1 MRIRLFIVS
10 FLFISTVSAQSSVDT
25 VVIKRPVRQA
35 HWLEK
40 NASFRIQTS
49 AMLQLWSIYSTG
61 FEIYNTTTQQYEQV
75 DDRFNLSFRRARL
88 VFTGE
93 PYPRVKYTVAAF
105 FDQAG
110 RDVLSSGIGL
120 TNKADPAIGL
130 WDAFV
135 HWKISRK
142 TEALNLIAGWF
153 RPQMQRESITSAWT
167 VNSFEKSGSQ
177 GYLRRHLVGTGPG
190 RAAGLTLGG
199 ILQQKNVGLQYHV
212 GIFNPVTTGYSATS
226 SGVHYS
232 PLLTART
239 VLFLGEP
246 EMTNYGISYAI
257 NKLGQRRGLSLDFNA
272 AYQGQTDL
280 FEHSAVWGPGFLLN
294 WGPWTLDGEW
304 IWMQRSGSRNLS
316 ADNIRVFT
324 THSATGHARLGYT
337 FIMKKFALEPVVMG
351 SLFEGAMA
359 ADEQADAKAV
369 GNSSGLERTYDI
381 GLNWY
386 LNGNQLRLMLNYT
399 FRQGDAGDAGPG
411 ATVNDYFSQ
420 NGIGAIRRGNWLG
433 LGLNAIF

>member
-1 MRIRLFIVS
+1 MKISLFIVS
-10 FLFISTVSAQSSVDT
+10 FLFSTAVSSQSTVDT
-25 VVIKRPVRQA
+25 VVVKRPLRQA

-40 NASFRIQTS
+40 NASFRIQTT
-49 AMLQLWSIYSTG
+49 AMMQLWSVYSTG
-61 FEIYNTTTQQYEQV
+61 FDIYNTTTQQYERV

-88 VFTGE
+88 VFAGE
-93 PYPRVKYTVAAF
+93 PYPRLKFTIATF

-110 RDVLSSGIGL
+110 RDILSSGIGV
-120 TNKADPAIGL
+120 TNKADPAVGI

-135 HWKISRK
+135 QWKISSK
-142 TEALNLIAGWF
+142 TEALHLVAGWF

-177 GYLRRHLVGTGPG
+177 SYLRRHLVGTGPG

-199 ILQQKNVGLQYHV
+199 LLQQKNIGLQYHLGV
-212 GIFNPVTTGYSATS
+212 FNPITTGYSASS
-226 SGVHYS
+226 SGASFS

-239 VLFLGEP
+239 VLFFGEP
-246 EMTNYGISYAI
+246 EMTNYGISYVI
-257 NKLGQRRGLSLDFNA
+257 NKIGQRHGLSLDFNA
-272 AYQGQTDL
+272 AYQGKTDL
-280 FEHSAVWGPGFLLN
+280 FESSNAWGPGILLN

-304 IWMQRSGSRNLS
+304 IWMQRSGSRTLS
-316 ADNIRVFT
+316 GGDTRSFT
-324 THSATGHARLGYT
+324 TEMSTGHVRMGYT
-337 FIMKKFALEPVVMG
+337 FIMKRFALEPVAMATV
-351 SLFEGAMA
+351 FEGAMLA
-359 ADEQADAKAV
+359 AEQADAKAA
-369 GNSSGLERTYDI
+369 GSSAGAERTYDV

-420 NGIGAIRRGNWLG
+420 NGVGAIRRGNWLG